1 MFWIYVDF
9 RASLLKLLCTLS
21 YVPTEKRDQRASFWP
36 FYIDPLQISYE
47 KLIVGTDWNLS
58 FFYAQGDIKAENT
71 VAMFF
76 TVYVFQ
82 RHLPKILFPGL
93 LEEFFHGRM

>member
-1 MFWIYVDF
+1 MDF

-76 TVYVFQ
+76 AVYVFQ
-82 RHLPKILFPGL
+82 RHLPKILFPEL
-93 LEEFFHGRM
+93 